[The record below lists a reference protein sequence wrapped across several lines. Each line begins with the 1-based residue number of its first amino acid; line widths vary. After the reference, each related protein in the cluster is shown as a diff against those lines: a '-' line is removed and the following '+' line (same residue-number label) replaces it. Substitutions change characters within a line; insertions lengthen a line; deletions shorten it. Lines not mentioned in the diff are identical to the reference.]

1 MKKVLI
7 LGLSVI
13 TLGSIITP
21 GILGAHS
28 VAYAEEVTT
37 TSESNS
43 NNSSVYTVRSED
55 ITQDVIDQIE
65 SVTAK
70 DVVEYAKK
78 LGYNPED
85 IWTKEELDAVYSPIQ
100 PRADVNKMVEM
111 SNDLKYFYMSSFT
124 AKLAVTVGS
133 AAIGA
138 LFPGVGAS
146 IVAAAVGLIISEN
159 VNFDNGIVVRLT
171 RDKTTNILIPTAVWS
186 Q

>member
-1 MKKVLI
+1 
-7 LGLSVI
+7 
-13 TLGSIITP
+13 
-21 GILGAHS
+21 
-28 VAYAEEVTT
+28 VTT

-111 SNDLKYFYMSSFT
+111 SNDLKYLYMS
-124 AKLAVTVGS
+124 
-133 AAIGA
+133 
-138 LFPGVGAS
+138 
-146 IVAAAVGLIISEN
+146 
-159 VNFDNGIVVRLT
+159 
-171 RDKTTNILIPTAVWS
+171 
-186 Q
+186 

>member
-1 MKKVLI
+1 M
-7 LGLSVI
+7 
-13 TLGSIITP
+13 
-21 GILGAHS
+21 
-28 VAYAEEVTT
+28 
-37 TSESNS
+37 
-43 NNSSVYTVRSED
+43 
-55 ITQDVIDQIE
+55 
-65 SVTAK
+65 TAK

-111 SNDLKYFYMSSFT
+111 SNDLKYLYMSSFT
-124 AKLAVTVGS
+124 AKLAVTAGS

-171 RDKTTNILIPTAVWS
+171 RDKTTHILIPTAAWS